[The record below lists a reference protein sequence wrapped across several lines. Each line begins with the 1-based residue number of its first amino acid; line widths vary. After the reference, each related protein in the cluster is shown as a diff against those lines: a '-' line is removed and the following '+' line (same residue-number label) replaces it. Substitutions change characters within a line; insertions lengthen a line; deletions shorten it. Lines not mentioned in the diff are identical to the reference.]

1 MAPRKNPSTD
11 HNGLTQLYSAIVV
24 DHMRKP
30 RNSGIIEHGD
40 GYARVTG
47 ACGDTMEISLKTR
60 GDKIIKCTF
69 DTDGC
74 GATVACGSI
83 VTEMAKGKTIRQ
95 ARMIDQRAVVDHCGG
110 LPEKNEHCALL
121 AAHTLQQAIDDHCQ
135 NVQAPWKK
143 LYRTER

>member
-1 MAPRKNPSTD
+1 MVPRKNPSID
-11 HNGLTQLYSAIVV
+11 DDGLTHLYSAIVV
-24 DHMRKP
+24 EHIRKP
-30 RNSGIIEHGD
+30 RNWRIIEHGD

-47 ACGDTMEISLKTR
+47 PCGDTMEISLRTR
-60 GDKIIKCTF
+60 GNKIVECAF

-83 VTEMAKGKTIRQ
+83 ITEMAKGKTIQQ
-95 ARMIDQRAVVDHCGG
+95 ARMIDQRAVLDHCDG

-121 AAHTLQQAIDDHCQ
+121 AAHTLHQAIDDHSQ

-143 LYRTER
+143 FYRTER